1 MTYNQLWKRLTA
13 IYNEREAQAIVRTVL
28 DALFGMSLT
37 DICLGKVTQLSADDT
52 TRLEKIIQRLEK
64 SEPVQY
70 VLGAEW
76 FAGRLFSVA
85 PGVLIPRPETEAL
98 VQWACD
104 EAKEKEKEDNSKEE
118 RGEEEEGSRKGE
130 GSKKDEAP
138 KKEEAQRKE
147 DASKKEEQLLSSPS
161 KEEKEGSK
169 KGEASKKEEQLLSSP
184 SKEEKEGSKKGE
196 ASKKE
201 EQLLSSPSK
210 EEKEGSKKGEASKK
224 EEQLLSS
231 PSKEEK
237 EGLRKEAEAPH
248 PSILDI
254 GTGSGCIAITVALA
268 LPKARVTAWD
278 ISTDA
283 LTIAAGNAHRLGASV
298 RFEHQD
304 ALSAPDDEERW
315 DVIVSNPP
323 YICDRER
330 ADMSDNVLSYEP
342 ELALFVPDSD
352 PLLFYRAITRYAS
365 KALKPGGRLLFETNT
380 AYAHEVAQAMADEG
394 FTAIEVRNDCF
405 GKPRMVKGAFLKVKK

>member
-52 TRLEKIIQRLEK
+52 TRLEKIMQRLEK

-76 FAGRLFSVA
+76 FAGRLFDVA
-85 PGVLIPRPETEAL
+85 PGVLIPRPETEDL
-98 VQWACD
+98 VKWACD
-104 EAKEKEKEDNSKEE
+104 EAKEKEDNSKEE
-118 RGEEEEGSRKGE
+118 RGKEEKEV
-130 GSKKDEAP
+130 SKKREAL
-138 KKEEAQRKE
+138 
-147 DASKKEEQLLSSPS
+147 KKEEQPLSAP
-161 KEEKEGSK
+161 
-169 KGEASKKEEQLLSSP
+169 L
-184 SKEEKEGSKKGE
+184 
-196 ASKKE
+196 
-201 EQLLSSPSK
+201 
-210 EEKEGSKKGEASKK
+210 
-224 EEQLLSS
+224 
-231 PSKEEK
+231 KEEK
-237 EGLRKEAEAPH
+237 EGLRKGEDAPQKEEQLLSSLLKSNKEVSEKGEEAPH

-268 LPKARVTAWD
+268 LPQARVTAWD

-283 LTIAAGNAHRLGASV
+283 LAIAAGNAHRLGASV

-323 YICDRER
+323 YICDKER

-352 PLLFYRAITRYAS
+352 PLLFYRAIARYAS

-405 GKPRMVKGAFLKVKK
+405 GKPRMVKGAFIREE

>member
-1 MTYNQLWKRLTA
+1 MTYNQLWKRLTV

-28 DALFGMSLT
+28 DVLFGMSLT

-52 TRLEKIIQRLEK
+52 TRLEKIMQRLEK

-76 FAGRLFSVA
+76 FAGRLFDVA
-85 PGVLIPRPETEAL
+85 PGVLIPRPETEEL
-98 VQWACD
+98 VKWACD

-118 RGEEEEGSRKGE
+118 RG
-130 GSKKDEAP
+130 
-138 KKEEAQRKE
+138 
-147 DASKKEEQLLSSPS
+147 
-161 KEEKEGSK
+161 KEEKEVSK
-169 KGEASKKEEQLLSSP
+169 KGE
-184 SKEEKEGSKKGE
+184 
-196 ASKKE
+196 
-201 EQLLSSPSK
+201 
-210 EEKEGSKKGEASKK
+210 
-224 EEQLLSS
+224 
-231 PSKEEK
+231 
-237 EGLRKEAEAPH
+237 EAPH

-268 LPKARVTAWD
+268 LPQARVTAWD

-283 LTIAAGNAHRLGASV
+283 LAIAAGNAHRLGASV

-330 ADMSDNVLSYEP
+330 ANMSDNVLSYEP
-342 ELALFVPDSD
+342 ELALFVPDND
-352 PLLFYRAITRYAS
+352 PLLFYRAIARYAS

-380 AYAHEVAQAMADEG
+380 AYAHEVAQVMADEG

-405 GKPRMVKGAFLKVKK
+405 GKPRMVKGAFIREE

>member
-52 TRLEKIIQRLEK
+52 TRLEKIMQRLEK

-70 VLGAEW
+70 VLGAGW
-76 FAGRLFSVA
+76 FAGRLFDVA
-85 PGVLIPRPETEAL
+85 PGVLIPRPETEDL
-98 VQWACD
+98 VKWACD

-118 RGEEEEGSRKGE
+118 RGKEEKEVSKKGE
-130 GSKKDEAP
+130 AP
-138 KKEEAQRKE
+138 Q
-147 DASKKEEQLLSSPS
+147 KEEQLLSSLLKS
-161 KEEKEGSK
+161 NKEVSE
-169 KGEASKKEEQLLSSP
+169 KGEEV
-184 SKEEKEGSKKGE
+184 
-196 ASKKE
+196 
-201 EQLLSSPSK
+201 
-210 EEKEGSKKGEASKK
+210 
-224 EEQLLSS
+224 
-231 PSKEEK
+231 
-237 EGLRKEAEAPH
+237 PH

-268 LPKARVTAWD
+268 LPQARVTAWD

-283 LTIAAGNAHRLGASV
+283 LAIAAGNAHRLGASV

-323 YICDRER
+323 YICDKER

-352 PLLFYRAITRYAS
+352 PLLFYRAIARYAS

-380 AYAHEVAQAMADEG
+380 AYVHEVAQAMADEG

-405 GKPRMVKGAFLKVKK
+405 GKPRMVKGTFFKGKKVKR

>member
-52 TRLEKIIQRLEK
+52 TRLEKIMQRLEK

-70 VLGAEW
+70 VLGSEW
-76 FAGRLFSVA
+76 FAGRLFDVA
-85 PGVLIPRPETEAL
+85 PGVLIPRPETEEL
-98 VQWACD
+98 VKWTCD
-104 EAKEKEKEDNSKEE
+104 EAKEKAKEDNSKEE
-118 RGEEEEGSRKGE
+118 RG
-130 GSKKDEAP
+130 
-138 KKEEAQRKE
+138 
-147 DASKKEEQLLSSPS
+147 
-161 KEEKEGSK
+161 KEEKEVSK
-169 KGEASKKEEQLLSSP
+169 KGE
-184 SKEEKEGSKKGE
+184 
-196 ASKKE
+196 
-201 EQLLSSPSK
+201 
-210 EEKEGSKKGEASKK
+210 
-224 EEQLLSS
+224 
-231 PSKEEK
+231 
-237 EGLRKEAEAPH
+237 EAPH

-268 LPKARVTAWD
+268 LPQARVTAWD

-283 LTIAAGNAHRLGASV
+283 LAIAAGNAHRLGASV

-330 ADMSDNVLSYEP
+330 ADMSDNVLSFEP
-342 ELALFVPDSD
+342 ELALFVPDND
-352 PLLFYRAITRYAS
+352 PLLFYRAIAHYAS

-380 AYAHEVAQAMADEG
+380 AYAHEVAQTMADEG

-405 GKPRMVKGAFLKVKK
+405 GKPRMVKGAFIREE

>member
-52 TRLEKIIQRLEK
+52 TRLEKIMQRLEK

-70 VLGAEW
+70 VLGSEW
-76 FAGRLFSVA
+76 FAGRLFDVA
-85 PGVLIPRPETEAL
+85 PGVLIPRPETEDL
-98 VQWACD
+98 VKWACD

-118 RGEEEEGSRKGE
+118 RGKEEKEV
-130 GSKKDEAP
+130 SKKREAQ
-138 KKEEAQRKE
+138 KKEEQPLSSPLKEEKEGLRKGE
-147 DASKKEEQLLSSPS
+147 DASKKEEQLLSSLFKNN
-161 KEEKEGSK
+161 KEVPE
-169 KGEASKKEEQLLSSP
+169 KGE
-184 SKEEKEGSKKGE
+184 
-196 ASKKE
+196 
-201 EQLLSSPSK
+201 
-210 EEKEGSKKGEASKK
+210 
-224 EEQLLSS
+224 
-231 PSKEEK
+231 
-237 EGLRKEAEAPH
+237 EAPH

-268 LPKARVTAWD
+268 LPQARVTAWD

-283 LTIAAGNAHRLGASV
+283 LAIAAGNAHRLGASV

-352 PLLFYRAITRYAS
+352 PLLFDRAIARYAS

-405 GKPRMVKGAFLKVKK
+405 GKPRMVKGAFIREE

>member
-13 IYNEREAQAIVRTVL
+13 IYNEREAKAIVRTVL

-76 FAGRLFSVA
+76 FAGRLFDVA
-85 PGVLIPRPETEAL
+85 PGVLIPRPETEDL
-98 VQWACD
+98 VKWACD

-118 RGEEEEGSRKGE
+118 RG
-130 GSKKDEAP
+130 
-138 KKEEAQRKE
+138 
-147 DASKKEEQLLSSPS
+147 
-161 KEEKEGSK
+161 KEEKEGF
-169 KGEASKKEEQLLSSP
+169 KKEE
-184 SKEEKEGSKKGE
+184 
-196 ASKKE
+196 
-201 EQLLSSPSK
+201 
-210 EEKEGSKKGEASKK
+210 
-224 EEQLLSS
+224 
-231 PSKEEK
+231 
-237 EGLRKEAEAPH
+237 EAPH

-268 LPKARVTAWD
+268 LPQAHVTAWD
-278 ISTDA
+278 ISPDA
-283 LTIAAGNAHRLGASV
+283 LAIAAGNAHKLGASV

-352 PLLFYRAITRYAS
+352 PLLFYRAIARYAS
-365 KALKPGGRLLFETNT
+365 KALKPDGRLLFETNT

-405 GKPRMVKGAFLKVKK
+405 GKPRMVKGAFIREELIK

>member
-28 DALFGMSLT
+28 DVLFGMSLT

-52 TRLEKIIQRLEK
+52 TRLEKIMQRLEK

-76 FAGRLFSVA
+76 FAGRLFDVA
-85 PGVLIPRPETEAL
+85 PGVLIPRPETEEL
-98 VQWACD
+98 VKWTCD

-118 RGEEEEGSRKGE
+118 RG
-130 GSKKDEAP
+130 
-138 KKEEAQRKE
+138 
-147 DASKKEEQLLSSPS
+147 
-161 KEEKEGSK
+161 KEEKEVSK
-169 KGEASKKEEQLLSSP
+169 KGEEV
-184 SKEEKEGSKKGE
+184 
-196 ASKKE
+196 
-201 EQLLSSPSK
+201 
-210 EEKEGSKKGEASKK
+210 
-224 EEQLLSS
+224 
-231 PSKEEK
+231 
-237 EGLRKEAEAPH
+237 PH

-268 LPKARVTAWD
+268 LPQARVTAWD

-304 ALSAPDDEERW
+304 ALSAPDDEACW

-323 YICDRER
+323 YICDKER

-342 ELALFVPDSD
+342 ELALFVPDND
-352 PLLFYRAITRYAS
+352 PLLFYRAIARYAS

-380 AYAHEVAQAMADEG
+380 AYAHEVAQTMANEG

-405 GKPRMVKGAFLKVKK
+405 GKLRMVKGAFIREE

>member
-1 MTYNQLWKRLTA
+1 MTYNQLWKRLTV

-28 DALFGMSLT
+28 DVLFGMSLT
-37 DICLGKVTQLSADDT
+37 DICLGKVTQLSAYDT
-52 TRLEKIIQRLEK
+52 TRLEKIMQRLEK

-76 FAGRLFSVA
+76 FAGRLFDVA
-85 PGVLIPRPETEAL
+85 PGVLIPRPETEDL
-98 VQWACD
+98 VKWTCD

-118 RGEEEEGSRKGE
+118 RG
-130 GSKKDEAP
+130 
-138 KKEEAQRKE
+138 
-147 DASKKEEQLLSSPS
+147 
-161 KEEKEGSK
+161 KEEKEVSK
-169 KGEASKKEEQLLSSP
+169 KGE
-184 SKEEKEGSKKGE
+184 
-196 ASKKE
+196 
-201 EQLLSSPSK
+201 
-210 EEKEGSKKGEASKK
+210 
-224 EEQLLSS
+224 
-231 PSKEEK
+231 
-237 EGLRKEAEAPH
+237 EAPH

-268 LPKARVTAWD
+268 LPQARVTAWD

-283 LTIAAGNAHRLGASV
+283 LAIAAGNAHRLGASV

-342 ELALFVPDSD
+342 ELALFVPDNN
-352 PLLFYRAITRYAS
+352 PLLFYRAIASYAS

-380 AYAHEVAQAMADEG
+380 AYAHEVAQAIVDEG

-405 GKPRMVKGAFLKVKK
+405 GKPRMVKGAFIREE

>member
-52 TRLEKIIQRLEK
+52 TRLEKIMQRLEK

-70 VLGAEW
+70 VLGAGW
-76 FAGRLFSVA
+76 FAGRLFDVA
-85 PGVLIPRPETEAL
+85 PGVLIPRPETEDL
-98 VQWACD
+98 VKWACD
-104 EAKEKEKEDNSKEE
+104 EAKEKEKEDNSKEK
-118 RGEEEEGSRKGE
+118 RGKEEKEVSEKGE
-130 GSKKDEAP
+130 AP
-138 KKEEAQRKE
+138 Q
-147 DASKKEEQLLSSPS
+147 KEEQLLSSPL
-161 KEEKEGSK
+161 KEEEEGLR
-169 KGEASKKEEQLLSSP
+169 KGEDASQKEEQPLSSP
-184 SKEEKEGSKKGE
+184 
-196 ASKKE
+196 
-201 EQLLSSPSK
+201 L
-210 EEKEGSKKGEASKK
+210 
-224 EEQLLSS
+224 
-231 PSKEEK
+231 KEEK
-237 EGLRKEAEAPH
+237 EGLRKGEDASQKEEQPLSSLLKSNKEVSEKGEEVPH

-268 LPKARVTAWD
+268 LPQARVTAWD

-283 LTIAAGNAHRLGASV
+283 LAIAAGNAHRLGASV

-323 YICDRER
+323 YICDKER

-352 PLLFYRAITRYAS
+352 PLLFYRAIARYAS

-380 AYAHEVAQAMADEG
+380 AYVHEVAQAMADEG

-405 GKPRMVKGAFLKVKK
+405 GKPRMVKGTFFKGKKVKR

>member
-1 MTYNQLWKRLTA
+1 MTYNQLWKRLTV

-70 VLGAEW
+70 VIGAEW

-85 PGVLIPRPETEAL
+85 PGVLIPRPETEDL
-98 VQWACD
+98 VKWACD
-104 EAKEKEKEDNSKEE
+104 EAKEKEDNSKEE
-118 RGEEEEGSRKGE
+118 RG
-130 GSKKDEAP
+130 
-138 KKEEAQRKE
+138 
-147 DASKKEEQLLSSPS
+147 
-161 KEEKEGSK
+161 KEEKED
-169 KGEASKKEEQLLSSP
+169 SKKE
-184 SKEEKEGSKKGE
+184 
-196 ASKKE
+196 
-201 EQLLSSPSK
+201 
-210 EEKEGSKKGEASKK
+210 
-224 EEQLLSS
+224 
-231 PSKEEK
+231 
-237 EGLRKEAEAPH
+237 EAPH

-268 LPKARVTAWD
+268 LPQARVTAWD

-330 ADMSDNVLSYEP
+330 ADMSDNVISYEP
-342 ELALFVPDSD
+342 ELALFVPDND
-352 PLLFYRAITRYAS
+352 PLLFYHAIARYAS

-405 GKPRMVKGAFLKVKK
+405 GKPRMVKGAFIREE

>member
-1 MTYNQLWKRLTA
+1 MTYNQLWKRLTV

-52 TRLEKIIQRLEK
+52 TRLEKIMQRLEK

-76 FAGRLFSVA
+76 FAGRLFDVA
-85 PGVLIPRPETEAL
+85 PGVLIPRPETEDL
-98 VQWACD
+98 VKWACD

-118 RGEEEEGSRKGE
+118 RG
-130 GSKKDEAP
+130 
-138 KKEEAQRKE
+138 KEEKE
-147 DASKKEEQLLSSPS
+147 VSKKEEV
-161 KEEKEGSK
+161 
-169 KGEASKKEEQLLSSP
+169 
-184 SKEEKEGSKKGE
+184 
-196 ASKKE
+196 
-201 EQLLSSPSK
+201 
-210 EEKEGSKKGEASKK
+210 
-224 EEQLLSS
+224 
-231 PSKEEK
+231 
-237 EGLRKEAEAPH
+237 PH

-268 LPKARVTAWD
+268 LPQARVTAWD

-283 LTIAAGNAHRLGASV
+283 LAIAAGNAHRLGARV

-330 ADMSDNVLSYEP
+330 ADMSGNVLSYEP
-342 ELALFVPDSD
+342 ELALFVPDND
-352 PLLFYRAITRYAS
+352 PLLFYHAIARYAS

-380 AYAHEVAQAMADEG
+380 AYAHEVAQVMADEG

-405 GKPRMVKGAFLKVKK
+405 GKPRMVKGAFIREE

>member
-52 TRLEKIIQRLEK
+52 TRLEKIMQRLEK

-76 FAGRLFSVA
+76 FAGRLFDVA
-85 PGVLIPRPETEAL
+85 PGVLIPRPETEEL
-98 VQWACD
+98 VKWTCD

-118 RGEEEEGSRKGE
+118 RG
-130 GSKKDEAP
+130 
-138 KKEEAQRKE
+138 
-147 DASKKEEQLLSSPS
+147 
-161 KEEKEGSK
+161 KEEKEVSK
-169 KGEASKKEEQLLSSP
+169 KGE
-184 SKEEKEGSKKGE
+184 
-196 ASKKE
+196 
-201 EQLLSSPSK
+201 
-210 EEKEGSKKGEASKK
+210 
-224 EEQLLSS
+224 
-231 PSKEEK
+231 
-237 EGLRKEAEAPH
+237 EAPH

-268 LPKARVTAWD
+268 LPQARVTAWD

-283 LTIAAGNAHRLGASV
+283 LAIAAGNAHRLGASV

-304 ALSAPDDEERW
+304 ALSVPDDEACW

-323 YICDRER
+323 YICDKER

-352 PLLFYRAITRYAS
+352 PLIFYRAIARYAS

-380 AYAHEVAQAMADEG
+380 AYAHEVAQVMANEG

-405 GKPRMVKGAFLKVKK
+405 GKPRMVKGAFIREE

>member
-52 TRLEKIIQRLEK
+52 TRLEKIMQRLEK

-70 VLGAEW
+70 VLGAGW
-76 FAGRLFSVA
+76 FAGRLFDVA
-85 PGVLIPRPETEAL
+85 PGVLIPRPETEDL
-98 VQWACD
+98 VKWACD

-118 RGEEEEGSRKGE
+118 RGKEEKEVSKKGE
-130 GSKKDEAP
+130 AP
-138 KKEEAQRKE
+138 Q
-147 DASKKEEQLLSSPS
+147 KEEQLLSSPL
-161 KEEKEGSK
+161 KEEEEGLRKEK
-169 KGEASKKEEQLLSSP
+169 DASQKEKQLLSSP
-184 SKEEKEGSKKGE
+184 LKEEEERLRKGKD
-196 ASKKE
+196 ASQKE
-201 EQLLSSPSK
+201 EQHLSSLLKSNK
-210 EEKEGSKKGEASKK
+210 EVSEKGE
-224 EEQLLSS
+224 EV
-231 PSKEEK
+231 
-237 EGLRKEAEAPH
+237 PH

-268 LPKARVTAWD
+268 LPQARVTAWD

-283 LTIAAGNAHRLGASV
+283 LAIAAGNAHRLGASV

-304 ALSAPDDEERW
+304 ALNAPDDEERW

-323 YICDRER
+323 YICDKER

-352 PLLFYRAITRYAS
+352 PLLFYRAIARYAS

-380 AYAHEVAQAMADEG
+380 AYAHEVAQAMANEG

-405 GKPRMVKGAFLKVKK
+405 GKPRMVKGDFLKVKK

>member
-1 MTYNQLWKRLTA
+1 MTYNQLWKRLTV

-52 TRLEKIIQRLEK
+52 TRLEKIMQRLEK

-76 FAGRLFSVA
+76 FAGRLFDVA
-85 PGVLIPRPETEAL
+85 PGVLIPRPETEDL
-98 VQWACD
+98 VKWACG

-118 RGEEEEGSRKGE
+118 RG
-130 GSKKDEAP
+130 
-138 KKEEAQRKE
+138 
-147 DASKKEEQLLSSPS
+147 
-161 KEEKEGSK
+161 KEEKEVSK
-169 KGEASKKEEQLLSSP
+169 KWEASKKEEQPLSSP
-184 SKEEKEGSKKGE
+184 
-196 ASKKE
+196 
-201 EQLLSSPSK
+201 L
-210 EEKEGSKKGEASKK
+210 
-224 EEQLLSS
+224 
-231 PSKEEK
+231 KEEK
-237 EGLRKEAEAPH
+237 EGLRKGEDASQKEEQPLSSLFKNNKEVSEKGEEAPH

-268 LPKARVTAWD
+268 LPQARVTAWD

-283 LTIAAGNAHRLGASV
+283 LAIAAGNAHRLGASV

-304 ALSAPDDEERW
+304 ALSAPDDKERW

-323 YICDRER
+323 YICDKER

-352 PLLFYRAITRYAS
+352 PLLFYRAIARYAS

-380 AYAHEVAQAMADEG
+380 AYAHEVAQTMSDEG

-405 GKPRMVKGAFLKVKK
+405 GKPRMVKGAFIREE

>member
-52 TRLEKIIQRLEK
+52 TRLEKIMQRLEK

-70 VLGAEW
+70 VLGAGW
-76 FAGRLFSVA
+76 FAGRLFDVA
-85 PGVLIPRPETEAL
+85 PGVLIPRPETEDL
-98 VQWACD
+98 VKWACD

-118 RGEEEEGSRKGE
+118 RGKEEKEVSKKGE
-130 GSKKDEAP
+130 AP
-138 KKEEAQRKE
+138 Q
-147 DASKKEEQLLSSPS
+147 KEEQLLSSPL
-161 KEEKEGSK
+161 KEEEEGLR
-169 KGEASKKEEQLLSSP
+169 KGKDASQKEEQPLSS
-184 SKEEKEGSKKGE
+184 
-196 ASKKE
+196 
-201 EQLLSSPSK
+201 LL
-210 EEKEGSKKGEASKK
+210 
-224 EEQLLSS
+224 
-231 PSKEEK
+231 KEEK
-237 EGLRKEAEAPH
+237 EGLRKGEDASQKEEQHLSSLLKSNKEVSKKGEEAPH

-268 LPKARVTAWD
+268 LPQARVTAWD

-283 LTIAAGNAHRLGASV
+283 LAIAAGNAHRLGASV

-304 ALSAPDDEERW
+304 ALSAPDDEARW

-352 PLLFYRAITRYAS
+352 PLLFYRAIARYAS

-380 AYAHEVAQAMADEG
+380 AYVHEVAQTMADEG

-405 GKPRMVKGAFLKVKK
+405 GKPRMVKGVFLKVKR

>member
-52 TRLEKIIQRLEK
+52 TRLEKIMQRLEK

-76 FAGRLFSVA
+76 FAGRLFDVA
-85 PGVLIPRPETEAL
+85 PGVLIPRPETEDL
-98 VQWACD
+98 VKWACD

-118 RGEEEEGSRKGE
+118 RGKEEKEVSKKGE
-130 GSKKDEAP
+130 AP
-138 KKEEAQRKE
+138 Q
-147 DASKKEEQLLSSPS
+147 KEEQLLSSTL
-161 KEEKEGSK
+161 KEEE
-169 KGEASKKEEQLLSSP
+169 
-184 SKEEKEGSKKGE
+184 
-196 ASKKE
+196 
-201 EQLLSSPSK
+201 
-210 EEKEGSKKGEASKK
+210 
-224 EEQLLSS
+224 
-231 PSKEEK
+231 
-237 EGLRKEAEAPH
+237 EGLRKGEDASQKEEQHLSSLLKSNKEVSEKGEEAPH

-268 LPKARVTAWD
+268 LPQARVTAWD

-283 LTIAAGNAHRLGASV
+283 LAIAAGNAHRLGASV

-352 PLLFYRAITRYAS
+352 PLLFYRAIARYAS

-380 AYAHEVAQAMADEG
+380 AYVHEVAQTMADEG

-405 GKPRMVKGAFLKVKK
+405 GKPRMVKGAFLKVKKG

>member
-76 FAGRLFSVA
+76 FAGRLFGVA
-85 PGVLIPRPETEAL
+85 PGVLIPRPETEDL
-98 VQWACD
+98 VKWACD

-118 RGEEEEGSRKGE
+118 RGKEEKEDS
-130 GSKKDEAP
+130 
-138 KKEEAQRKE
+138 KKEEAPQ
-147 DASKKEEQLLSSPS
+147 KEEQNLSSPLKEKKEGLR
-161 KEEKEGSK
+161 KEE
-169 KGEASKKEEQLLSSP
+169 EASKKEEQLQSSP
-184 SKEEKEGSKKGE
+184 LKNNKEVSKKGE
-196 ASKKE
+196 
-201 EQLLSSPSK
+201 
-210 EEKEGSKKGEASKK
+210 
-224 EEQLLSS
+224 
-231 PSKEEK
+231 
-237 EGLRKEAEAPH
+237 EAPH

-254 GTGSGCIAITVALA
+254 GTGSGCIAISVALA
-268 LPKARVTAWD
+268 LPQARVTAWD
-278 ISTDA
+278 ISPDA
-283 LTIAAGNAHRLGASV
+283 LAIAADNAHRLGASV

-304 ALSAPDDEERW
+304 ALSAPDDKERW

-352 PLLFYRAITRYAS
+352 PLLFYRAIARYAS

-380 AYAHEVAQAMADEG
+380 AYAHEVAQAMGNEG

-405 GKPRMVKGAFLKVKK
+405 GKPRMVKGAVLKVKK

>member
-1 MTYNQLWKRLTA
+1 MTYNQLWKRLTV
-13 IYNEREAQAIVRTVL
+13 IYNEREAQAIVRTLL

-52 TRLEKIIQRLEK
+52 TRLEKIMQRLEK

-76 FAGRLFSVA
+76 FAGRLFDVA
-85 PGVLIPRPETEAL
+85 PGVLIPRPETEDL
-98 VQWACD
+98 VKWACD
-104 EAKEKEKEDNSKEE
+104 EAKEKEDNSKEE
-118 RGEEEEGSRKGE
+118 RGKEEKEV
-130 GSKKDEAP
+130 SKKREAL
-138 KKEEAQRKE
+138 
-147 DASKKEEQLLSSPS
+147 KKEEQPLSSP
-161 KEEKEGSK
+161 
-169 KGEASKKEEQLLSSP
+169 L
-184 SKEEKEGSKKGE
+184 
-196 ASKKE
+196 
-201 EQLLSSPSK
+201 
-210 EEKEGSKKGEASKK
+210 
-224 EEQLLSS
+224 
-231 PSKEEK
+231 KEEK
-237 EGLRKEAEAPH
+237 EGLRKGEDASQKEEQLLSSLLKNNKEVSKKGEEAPH

-268 LPKARVTAWD
+268 LPQARVTAWD

-283 LTIAAGNAHRLGASV
+283 LAIAAGNAHRLGASV

-304 ALSAPDDEERW
+304 ALSAPDDEACW

-323 YICDRER
+323 YICDKER

-352 PLLFYRAITRYAS
+352 PLLFYRAIAHYAS

-405 GKPRMVKGAFLKVKK
+405 GKPRMVKGAFIREE

>member
-52 TRLEKIIQRLEK
+52 TRLEKIMQRLEK

-76 FAGRLFSVA
+76 FAGRLFDVA
-85 PGVLIPRPETEAL
+85 PGVLIPRPETEDL
-98 VQWACD
+98 VKWTCD
-104 EAKEKEKEDNSKEE
+104 EAKEKEDNSKEE
-118 RGEEEEGSRKGE
+118 RGKEEKEVSKKGE
-130 GSKKDEAP
+130 AP
-138 KKEEAQRKE
+138 Q
-147 DASKKEEQLLSSPS
+147 KEEQLLSSPL
-161 KEEKEGSK
+161 KEEEEGLRKGKDASQKEEQPLSSLLKEEEEGLR
-169 KGEASKKEEQLLSSP
+169 KGKDASQKEEQLLSSLLK
-184 SKEEKEGSKKGE
+184 SNKEVSAKGE
-196 ASKKE
+196 
-201 EQLLSSPSK
+201 
-210 EEKEGSKKGEASKK
+210 
-224 EEQLLSS
+224 
-231 PSKEEK
+231 
-237 EGLRKEAEAPH
+237 EAPH

-268 LPKARVTAWD
+268 LPQARVTAWD

-283 LTIAAGNAHRLGASV
+283 LAIAAGNAHRLGASV

-304 ALSAPDDEERW
+304 ALSAPDDEARW

-323 YICDRER
+323 YICDKER

-342 ELALFVPDSD
+342 KLALFVPDSD
-352 PLLFYRAITRYAS
+352 PLLFYRAIARYAS

-380 AYAHEVAQAMADEG
+380 AYVHEVAQAMADEG

-405 GKPRMVKGAFLKVKK
+405 GKPRMVKGAFLKVKR

>member
-1 MTYNQLWKRLTA
+1 MTYNQLWKRLTV

-52 TRLEKIIQRLEK
+52 TRLEKIMQRLEK

-76 FAGRLFSVA
+76 FAGRLFDVA
-85 PGVLIPRPETEAL
+85 PGVLIPRPETEDL
-98 VQWACD
+98 VKWACD

-118 RGEEEEGSRKGE
+118 RG
-130 GSKKDEAP
+130 
-138 KKEEAQRKE
+138 
-147 DASKKEEQLLSSPS
+147 
-161 KEEKEGSK
+161 KEEKEVSK
-169 KGEASKKEEQLLSSP
+169 KGE
-184 SKEEKEGSKKGE
+184 
-196 ASKKE
+196 
-201 EQLLSSPSK
+201 
-210 EEKEGSKKGEASKK
+210 
-224 EEQLLSS
+224 
-231 PSKEEK
+231 
-237 EGLRKEAEAPH
+237 EAPY

-268 LPKARVTAWD
+268 LPQARVTAWD

-283 LTIAAGNAHRLGASV
+283 LAIAAGNAHRLGASV

-304 ALSAPDDEERW
+304 ALSAPDDEACW

-323 YICDRER
+323 YICDKER

-352 PLLFYRAITRYAS
+352 PLLFYRAIARYAS

-380 AYAHEVAQAMADEG
+380 AYAHEVAQTMADEG

-405 GKPRMVKGAFLKVKK
+405 GKPRMVKGAFIREE

>member
-52 TRLEKIIQRLEK
+52 TRLEKIMQRLEK

-76 FAGRLFSVA
+76 FAGRLFDVA
-85 PGVLIPRPETEAL
+85 PGVLIPRPETEDL
-98 VQWACD
+98 VKWTCD

-118 RGEEEEGSRKGE
+118 RG
-130 GSKKDEAP
+130 
-138 KKEEAQRKE
+138 
-147 DASKKEEQLLSSPS
+147 
-161 KEEKEGSK
+161 KEEKEVSK
-169 KGEASKKEEQLLSSP
+169 KGE
-184 SKEEKEGSKKGE
+184 
-196 ASKKE
+196 
-201 EQLLSSPSK
+201 
-210 EEKEGSKKGEASKK
+210 
-224 EEQLLSS
+224 
-231 PSKEEK
+231 
-237 EGLRKEAEAPH
+237 EAPH

-268 LPKARVTAWD
+268 LPQARVTAWD

-283 LTIAAGNAHRLGASV
+283 LDIAAGNAHRLGASV

-304 ALSAPDDEERW
+304 ALNAPDDEERW

-342 ELALFVPDSD
+342 EHALFVPDSA
-352 PLLFYRAITRYAS
+352 PLLFYRAIARYAS

-380 AYAHEVAQAMADEG
+380 AYAHEVAQTMADEG

-405 GKPRMVKGAFLKVKK
+405 GKPRMVKGAFIREE

>member
-1 MTYNQLWKRLTA
+1 MTYNQLWKRLTV

-52 TRLEKIIQRLEK
+52 TRLEKIMQRLEK

-76 FAGRLFSVA
+76 FAGRLFDVA
-85 PGVLIPRPETEAL
+85 PGVLIPRPETEDL
-98 VQWACD
+98 VKWACD
-104 EAKEKEKEDNSKEE
+104 EAKEKEDNSKEE
-118 RGEEEEGSRKGE
+118 RGKEEKEV
-130 GSKKDEAP
+130 SKKREAL
-138 KKEEAQRKE
+138 KKEEQPLSSPLKEEKEGLRKGK
-147 DASKKEEQLLSSPS
+147 DASKKEEQLLSSLLKNN
-161 KEEKEGSK
+161 KEVSK
-169 KGEASKKEEQLLSSP
+169 KGE
-184 SKEEKEGSKKGE
+184 
-196 ASKKE
+196 
-201 EQLLSSPSK
+201 
-210 EEKEGSKKGEASKK
+210 
-224 EEQLLSS
+224 
-231 PSKEEK
+231 
-237 EGLRKEAEAPH
+237 EAPH

-268 LPKARVTAWD
+268 LPQARVTAWD

-283 LTIAAGNAHRLGASV
+283 LDIAAGNAHRLGASV

-304 ALSAPDDEERW
+304 ALNAPDDEERW

-330 ADMSDNVLSYEP
+330 VDMSDNVLSYEP
-342 ELALFVPDSD
+342 ELALFVPDND
-352 PLLFYRAITRYAS
+352 PLLFYRAIAHYAS

-380 AYAHEVAQAMADEG
+380 AYAHEVAQTMADEG

-405 GKPRMVKGAFLKVKK
+405 GKPRMVKGAFIREE

>member
-52 TRLEKIIQRLEK
+52 TRLEKIMQRLEK

-70 VLGAEW
+70 VLGAGW
-76 FAGRLFSVA
+76 FAGRLFDVA
-85 PGVLIPRPETEAL
+85 PGVLIPRPETEDL
-98 VQWACD
+98 VKWACD

-118 RGEEEEGSRKGE
+118 RGKEEMEVSEKG
-130 GSKKDEAP
+130 EAP
-138 KKEEAQRKE
+138 KKEEQP
-147 DASKKEEQLLSSPS
+147 LSTP
-161 KEEKEGSK
+161 
-169 KGEASKKEEQLLSSP
+169 L
-184 SKEEKEGSKKGE
+184 
-196 ASKKE
+196 
-201 EQLLSSPSK
+201 
-210 EEKEGSKKGEASKK
+210 
-224 EEQLLSS
+224 
-231 PSKEEK
+231 KEEK
-237 EGLRKEAEAPH
+237 EGLRKGKDASQKEEQPLSSPLKEEEEGLRKGKDASQKEEQHLSSPLKEEKEGLRKGEDASQKEEQHLSSLLKSNKEVSEKGEEVPH

-268 LPKARVTAWD
+268 LPQARVTAWD

-283 LTIAAGNAHRLGASV
+283 LAIAAGNAHRLGASV

-342 ELALFVPDSD
+342 ELALFVPDND
-352 PLLFYRAITRYAS
+352 PLLFYRAIARYAS

-380 AYAHEVAQAMADEG
+380 AYAHEVAQTMADEG

-405 GKPRMVKGAFLKVKK
+405 GKPRMVKGAFLKVKR

>member
-52 TRLEKIIQRLEK
+52 TRLEKIMQRLEK

-76 FAGRLFSVA
+76 FAGRLFDVA
-85 PGVLIPRPETEAL
+85 PGVLIPRPETEDL
-98 VQWACD
+98 VKWACD

-118 RGEEEEGSRKGE
+118 RG
-130 GSKKDEAP
+130 
-138 KKEEAQRKE
+138 
-147 DASKKEEQLLSSPS
+147 
-161 KEEKEGSK
+161 KEEKEVSK
-169 KGEASKKEEQLLSSP
+169 KGE
-184 SKEEKEGSKKGE
+184 
-196 ASKKE
+196 
-201 EQLLSSPSK
+201 
-210 EEKEGSKKGEASKK
+210 
-224 EEQLLSS
+224 
-231 PSKEEK
+231 
-237 EGLRKEAEAPH
+237 EAPH

-268 LPKARVTAWD
+268 LPQARVTAWD
-278 ISTDA
+278 ISTDSLA
-283 LTIAAGNAHRLGASV
+283 IAAGNAHRLGASV

-304 ALSAPDDEERW
+304 ALNAPDDEERW

-330 ADMSDNVLSYEP
+330 ADMSDNVLNYEP

-352 PLLFYRAITRYAS
+352 PLLFYRAIARYAS

-405 GKPRMVKGAFLKVKK
+405 GKPRMVKGAFIREE

>member
-52 TRLEKIIQRLEK
+52 TRLEKIMQRLEK

-70 VLGAEW
+70 VLGSEW
-76 FAGRLFSVA
+76 FAGRLFDVA
-85 PGVLIPRPETEAL
+85 PGVLIPRPETEDL
-98 VQWACD
+98 VKWTCD

-118 RGEEEEGSRKGE
+118 RG
-130 GSKKDEAP
+130 
-138 KKEEAQRKE
+138 
-147 DASKKEEQLLSSPS
+147 
-161 KEEKEGSK
+161 KEEKEVPE
-169 KGEASKKEEQLLSSP
+169 KGE
-184 SKEEKEGSKKGE
+184 
-196 ASKKE
+196 
-201 EQLLSSPSK
+201 
-210 EEKEGSKKGEASKK
+210 
-224 EEQLLSS
+224 
-231 PSKEEK
+231 
-237 EGLRKEAEAPH
+237 EAPH

-268 LPKARVTAWD
+268 LPQARVTAWD

-283 LTIAAGNAHRLGASV
+283 LAIAAGNAHRLGASV

-352 PLLFYRAITRYAS
+352 PLLFYRAIARYAS

-405 GKPRMVKGAFLKVKK
+405 GKPRMVKGAFIREE

>member
-52 TRLEKIIQRLEK
+52 TRLEKIMQRLEK

-70 VLGAEW
+70 VLGAGW
-76 FAGRLFSVA
+76 FAGRLFDVA
-85 PGVLIPRPETEAL
+85 PGVLIPRPETEDL
-98 VQWACD
+98 VKWACD

-118 RGEEEEGSRKGE
+118 R
-130 GSKKDEAP
+130 D
-138 KKEEAQRKE
+138 
-147 DASKKEEQLLSSPS
+147 
-161 KEEKEGSK
+161 KEEKEVSK
-169 KGEASKKEEQLLSSP
+169 KGEAPQKEEQLFSSP
-184 SKEEKEGSKKGE
+184 LKEEEEGLRKGKD
-196 ASKKE
+196 ASQKE
-201 EQLLSSPSK
+201 EQPLSS
-210 EEKEGSKKGEASKK
+210 
-224 EEQLLSS
+224 LL
-231 PSKEEK
+231 KEEK
-237 EGLRKEAEAPH
+237 EGLRKGEDASQKEEQHLSSLLKINKEVSEKEEEVPH

-268 LPKARVTAWD
+268 LPQARVTAWD

-283 LTIAAGNAHRLGASV
+283 LAIAAGNAHRLGASV
-298 RFEHQD
+298 RFDHQD

-323 YICDRER
+323 YICDKER

-342 ELALFVPDSD
+342 ELALFVPDND
-352 PLLFYRAITRYAS
+352 PLLFYRAIARYAS

-380 AYAHEVAQAMADEG
+380 AYVHEVAQAMANEG

-405 GKPRMVKGAFLKVKK
+405 GKPRMVKGDFLKVKK

>member
-52 TRLEKIIQRLEK
+52 TRLEKIMQRLEK

-76 FAGRLFSVA
+76 FAGRLFDVA
-85 PGVLIPRPETEAL
+85 PGVLIPRPETEDL
-98 VQWACD
+98 VKWACD

-118 RGEEEEGSRKGE
+118 RGKEEKEVSKKGE
-130 GSKKDEAP
+130 AP
-138 KKEEAQRKE
+138 Q
-147 DASKKEEQLLSSPS
+147 KEEQLLSSPL
-161 KEEKEGSK
+161 KEEE
-169 KGEASKKEEQLLSSP
+169 
-184 SKEEKEGSKKGE
+184 
-196 ASKKE
+196 
-201 EQLLSSPSK
+201 
-210 EEKEGSKKGEASKK
+210 
-224 EEQLLSS
+224 
-231 PSKEEK
+231 
-237 EGLRKEAEAPH
+237 EGLRKGKDASQKEEQPLSSLLKEEEEGLRKGKDASQKEEQPLSSLLKNNKEVSEKGEEVPH

-268 LPKARVTAWD
+268 LPQARVTAWD

-283 LTIAAGNAHRLGASV
+283 LAIAAGNAHRLGASV

-352 PLLFYRAITRYAS
+352 PLLFYRAIARYAS

-380 AYAHEVAQAMADEG
+380 AYVLEVAQAMANEG

-405 GKPRMVKGAFLKVKK
+405 GKPRMVKGTFFKGKKVKR

>member
-76 FAGRLFSVA
+76 FAGRLFDVA
-85 PGVLIPRPETEAL
+85 PGVLIPRPETEDL
-98 VQWACD
+98 VKWTCD

-118 RGEEEEGSRKGE
+118 RG
-130 GSKKDEAP
+130 
-138 KKEEAQRKE
+138 
-147 DASKKEEQLLSSPS
+147 
-161 KEEKEGSK
+161 KEEKEVSK
-169 KGEASKKEEQLLSSP
+169 KGE
-184 SKEEKEGSKKGE
+184 
-196 ASKKE
+196 
-201 EQLLSSPSK
+201 
-210 EEKEGSKKGEASKK
+210 
-224 EEQLLSS
+224 
-231 PSKEEK
+231 
-237 EGLRKEAEAPH
+237 EAPH

-268 LPKARVTAWD
+268 LPQARVTAWD

-304 ALSAPDDEERW
+304 ALSAPDDKERW

-342 ELALFVPDSD
+342 ALALFVPDNN
-352 PLLFYRAITRYAS
+352 PLLFYRAIARYAS

-380 AYAHEVAQAMADEG
+380 AYAHEVAQTMADEG

-405 GKPRMVKGAFLKVKK
+405 GKPRMVKGAFIREE

>member
-52 TRLEKIIQRLEK
+52 TRLEKIMQRLEK

-76 FAGRLFSVA
+76 FAGRLFDVA
-85 PGVLIPRPETEAL
+85 PGVLIPRPETEDL
-98 VQWACD
+98 VKWACD
-104 EAKEKEKEDNSKEE
+104 EAKEKEDNSKEE
-118 RGEEEEGSRKGE
+118 RG
-130 GSKKDEAP
+130 
-138 KKEEAQRKE
+138 KEEKE
-147 DASKKEEQLLSSPS
+147 DSKKEEV
-161 KEEKEGSK
+161 
-169 KGEASKKEEQLLSSP
+169 
-184 SKEEKEGSKKGE
+184 
-196 ASKKE
+196 
-201 EQLLSSPSK
+201 
-210 EEKEGSKKGEASKK
+210 
-224 EEQLLSS
+224 
-231 PSKEEK
+231 
-237 EGLRKEAEAPH
+237 PH

-268 LPKARVTAWD
+268 LPQARVTAWD

-283 LTIAAGNAHRLGASV
+283 LAIAAGNAHRLGASV

-352 PLLFYRAITRYAS
+352 PLLFYRAIARYAS

-380 AYAHEVAQAMADEG
+380 AYAHEVAQTMANEG

-405 GKPRMVKGAFLKVKK
+405 GKPRIVKGAFIREE

>member
-1 MTYNQLWKRLTA
+1 MTYNQLWKRLTV

-28 DALFGMSLT
+28 DVLFGMSLT

-52 TRLEKIIQRLEK
+52 TRLEKIMQRLEK

-76 FAGRLFSVA
+76 FAGRLFDVA
-85 PGVLIPRPETEAL
+85 PGVLIPRPETEEL
-98 VQWACD
+98 VKWACD

-118 RGEEEEGSRKGE
+118 RG
-130 GSKKDEAP
+130 
-138 KKEEAQRKE
+138 
-147 DASKKEEQLLSSPS
+147 
-161 KEEKEGSK
+161 KEEKEVSK
-169 KGEASKKEEQLLSSP
+169 KGE
-184 SKEEKEGSKKGE
+184 
-196 ASKKE
+196 
-201 EQLLSSPSK
+201 
-210 EEKEGSKKGEASKK
+210 
-224 EEQLLSS
+224 
-231 PSKEEK
+231 
-237 EGLRKEAEAPH
+237 EAPH

-268 LPKARVTAWD
+268 LPQARVTAWD

-283 LTIAAGNAHRLGASV
+283 LAIAAGNAHRLGASV

-342 ELALFVPDSD
+342 ELALFVPDND
-352 PLLFYRAITRYAS
+352 PLLFYRAIARYAS

-380 AYAHEVAQAMADEG
+380 AYAHEVAQVMADEG

-405 GKPRMVKGAFLKVKK
+405 GKPRMVKGAFIREE

>member
-52 TRLEKIIQRLEK
+52 TRLEKIMQRLEK

-85 PGVLIPRPETEAL
+85 PGVLIPRPETEDL
-98 VQWACD
+98 VKWACD

-118 RGEEEEGSRKGE
+118 RG
-130 GSKKDEAP
+130 
-138 KKEEAQRKE
+138 
-147 DASKKEEQLLSSPS
+147 
-161 KEEKEGSK
+161 
-169 KGEASKKEEQLLSSP
+169 
-184 SKEEKEGSKKGE
+184 
-196 ASKKE
+196 
-201 EQLLSSPSK
+201 
-210 EEKEGSKKGEASKK
+210 
-224 EEQLLSS
+224 
-231 PSKEEK
+231 KEEK
-237 EGLRKEAEAPH
+237 EGLRKGEEAPH

-268 LPKARVTAWD
+268 LPQARVTAWD
-278 ISTDA
+278 ISPDA
-283 LTIAAGNAHRLGASV
+283 LAIAAGNAHKLGASV

-304 ALSAPDDEERW
+304 ALSAPDDKERW

-352 PLLFYRAITRYAS
+352 PLLFYRAIARYAS

-405 GKPRMVKGAFLKVKK
+405 GKPRMVKGAFIREELIK

>member
-76 FAGRLFSVA
+76 FAGRLFDVA

-118 RGEEEEGSRKGE
+118 R
-130 GSKKDEAP
+130 
-138 KKEEAQRKE
+138 
-147 DASKKEEQLLSSPS
+147 S
-161 KEEKEGSK
+161 KEEKED
-169 KGEASKKEEQLLSSP
+169 
-184 SKEEKEGSKKGE
+184 SKEE
-196 ASKKE
+196 
-201 EQLLSSPSK
+201 
-210 EEKEGSKKGEASKK
+210 
-224 EEQLLSS
+224 
-231 PSKEEK
+231 
-237 EGLRKEAEAPH
+237 EAPH

-268 LPKARVTAWD
+268 LPQARVTAWD

-283 LTIAAGNAHRLGASV
+283 LAIAAGNAHKLGASV

-304 ALSAPDDEERW
+304 ALSAPDDKERW

-352 PLLFYRAITRYAS
+352 PLLFYRAIVRYAS

-405 GKPRMVKGAFLKVKK
+405 GKPRMVKGAFIREELIK

>member
-52 TRLEKIIQRLEK
+52 TRLEKIMQRLEK

-76 FAGRLFSVA
+76 FAGRLFDVA
-85 PGVLIPRPETEAL
+85 PGVLIPRPETEDL
-98 VQWACD
+98 VKWACD

-118 RGEEEEGSRKGE
+118 RG
-130 GSKKDEAP
+130 
-138 KKEEAQRKE
+138 
-147 DASKKEEQLLSSPS
+147 
-161 KEEKEGSK
+161 KEEKEVSK
-169 KGEASKKEEQLLSSP
+169 KGE
-184 SKEEKEGSKKGE
+184 
-196 ASKKE
+196 
-201 EQLLSSPSK
+201 
-210 EEKEGSKKGEASKK
+210 
-224 EEQLLSS
+224 
-231 PSKEEK
+231 
-237 EGLRKEAEAPH
+237 EAPH

-268 LPKARVTAWD
+268 LPQARVTAWD

-283 LTIAAGNAHRLGASV
+283 LAIAAGNAHRLGASV

-304 ALSAPDDEERW
+304 ALNAPDDEERW

-330 ADMSDNVLSYEP
+330 ADMSDNVLYYEP

-352 PLLFYRAITRYAS
+352 PLLFYRAIARYAS

-405 GKPRMVKGAFLKVKK
+405 GKPRMVKGAFIREE

>member
-52 TRLEKIIQRLEK
+52 TRLEKIMQRLEK

-76 FAGRLFSVA
+76 FAGRLFDVA
-85 PGVLIPRPETEAL
+85 PGVLIPRPETEDL
-98 VQWACD
+98 VKWACD
-104 EAKEKEKEDNSKEE
+104 EAKEKEDNSKEE
-118 RGEEEEGSRKGE
+118 RGKEEKEV
-130 GSKKDEAP
+130 SKKREAP
-138 KKEEAQRKE
+138 
-147 DASKKEEQLLSSPS
+147 KKEEQLLSSLFKNN
-161 KEEKEGSK
+161 KEVPE
-169 KGEASKKEEQLLSSP
+169 KGE
-184 SKEEKEGSKKGE
+184 
-196 ASKKE
+196 
-201 EQLLSSPSK
+201 
-210 EEKEGSKKGEASKK
+210 
-224 EEQLLSS
+224 
-231 PSKEEK
+231 
-237 EGLRKEAEAPH
+237 EAPH

-268 LPKARVTAWD
+268 LPQARVTAWD

-283 LTIAAGNAHRLGASV
+283 LAIAAGNAHRLGASV

-352 PLLFYRAITRYAS
+352 PLLFYRAIARYAS

-380 AYAHEVAQAMADEG
+380 AYAHEVAQVMANEG

-405 GKPRMVKGAFLKVKK
+405 GKPRMVKGAFIREE

>member
-52 TRLEKIIQRLEK
+52 TRLEKIMQRLEK

-76 FAGRLFSVA
+76 FAGRLFDVA
-85 PGVLIPRPETEAL
+85 PGVLIPRPETEDL
-98 VQWACD
+98 VKWACD

-118 RGEEEEGSRKGE
+118 RGKEEKEVSKKGE
-130 GSKKDEAP
+130 AP
-138 KKEEAQRKE
+138 Q
-147 DASKKEEQLLSSPS
+147 KEEQLLSSPL
-161 KEEKEGSK
+161 KEEE
-169 KGEASKKEEQLLSSP
+169 
-184 SKEEKEGSKKGE
+184 
-196 ASKKE
+196 
-201 EQLLSSPSK
+201 
-210 EEKEGSKKGEASKK
+210 
-224 EEQLLSS
+224 
-231 PSKEEK
+231 
-237 EGLRKEAEAPH
+237 EGLRKGKDASQKEEQHLSSLLKSNKEVSEKGEEVPH

-268 LPKARVTAWD
+268 LPQARVTAWD

-283 LTIAAGNAHRLGASV
+283 LAIAAGNAHRLGASV

-304 ALSAPDDEERW
+304 ALNAPDDEERW

-352 PLLFYRAITRYAS
+352 PLLFYRAIARYAS

-380 AYAHEVAQAMADEG
+380 AYAHEVAQAMANEG

-405 GKPRMVKGAFLKVKK
+405 GKPRMVKGTFFKGKKVKR

>member
-52 TRLEKIIQRLEK
+52 TRLEKIMQRLEK

-76 FAGRLFSVA
+76 FAGRLFDVA
-85 PGVLIPRPETEAL
+85 PGVLIPRPETEDL
-98 VQWACD
+98 VKWACD

-118 RGEEEEGSRKGE
+118 RG
-130 GSKKDEAP
+130 
-138 KKEEAQRKE
+138 
-147 DASKKEEQLLSSPS
+147 
-161 KEEKEGSK
+161 KEEKEVSK
-169 KGEASKKEEQLLSSP
+169 KGEAPQKEEQPLSSTL
-184 SKEEKEGSKKGE
+184 KEEEEGLRKGKD
-196 ASKKE
+196 ASQKE
-201 EQLLSSPSK
+201 EQPLSSS
-210 EEKEGSKKGEASKK
+210 
-224 EEQLLSS
+224 L
-231 PSKEEK
+231 KEEK
-237 EGLRKEAEAPH
+237 EGLRKGEDASQKEEQHLSSLLKSNKEVSEKGEEVPH

-268 LPKARVTAWD
+268 LPQARVTAWD

-283 LTIAAGNAHRLGASV
+283 LAIAAGNAHRLGASV

-304 ALSAPDDEERW
+304 ALNAPDDEERW

-352 PLLFYRAITRYAS
+352 PLLFYRAIARYAS

-380 AYAHEVAQAMADEG
+380 AYVHEVAQAMADEG

-405 GKPRMVKGAFLKVKK
+405 GKPRMVKGDFLKVKK

>member
-52 TRLEKIIQRLEK
+52 TRLEKIMQRLEK

-70 VLGAEW
+70 VLGAGW
-76 FAGRLFSVA
+76 FAGRLFDVA
-85 PGVLIPRPETEAL
+85 PGVLIPRPETEDL
-98 VQWACD
+98 VKWACD
-104 EAKEKEKEDNSKEE
+104 EAKEKEDNSKEE
-118 RGEEEEGSRKGE
+118 RGKEEKEVSKKGE
-130 GSKKDEAP
+130 AP
-138 KKEEAQRKE
+138 Q
-147 DASKKEEQLLSSPS
+147 KEEQLLSSPL
-161 KEEKEGSK
+161 KEEEEGLR
-169 KGEASKKEEQLLSSP
+169 KGKDAPQKEEQLLSSP
-184 SKEEKEGSKKGE
+184 LKEEE
-196 ASKKE
+196 
-201 EQLLSSPSK
+201 
-210 EEKEGSKKGEASKK
+210 
-224 EEQLLSS
+224 
-231 PSKEEK
+231 
-237 EGLRKEAEAPH
+237 EGLRKGEDASQKEEQPLSSLLKSNKEVSEKGEEVPH

-268 LPKARVTAWD
+268 LPQARVTAWD

-283 LTIAAGNAHRLGASV
+283 LAIAAGNAHRLGASV

-304 ALSAPDDEERW
+304 ALNAPDDEERW

-323 YICDRER
+323 YICDKER

-352 PLLFYRAITRYAS
+352 PLLFYRAIARYAS

-394 FTAIEVRNDCF
+394 FNAIEVRNDCF

>member
-1 MTYNQLWKRLTA
+1 MTYNQLWKRLTV

-52 TRLEKIIQRLEK
+52 TRLEKIMQRLEK

-76 FAGRLFSVA
+76 FAGRLFDVA
-85 PGVLIPRPETEAL
+85 PGVLIPRPETEDL
-98 VQWACD
+98 VKWACD

-118 RGEEEEGSRKGE
+118 RGKEEKEVSKKGE
-130 GSKKDEAP
+130 AP
-138 KKEEAQRKE
+138 Q
-147 DASKKEEQLLSSPS
+147 KEEQLLSSLL
-161 KEEKEGSK
+161 KNNNEVSK
-169 KGEASKKEEQLLSSP
+169 KGE
-184 SKEEKEGSKKGE
+184 
-196 ASKKE
+196 
-201 EQLLSSPSK
+201 
-210 EEKEGSKKGEASKK
+210 
-224 EEQLLSS
+224 
-231 PSKEEK
+231 
-237 EGLRKEAEAPH
+237 EAPH

-268 LPKARVTAWD
+268 LPQARVTAWD

-304 ALSAPDDEERW
+304 ALSAPDDKACW

-352 PLLFYRAITRYAS
+352 PLLFYRAIAHYAS

-405 GKPRMVKGAFLKVKK
+405 GKPRMVKGAFIREE